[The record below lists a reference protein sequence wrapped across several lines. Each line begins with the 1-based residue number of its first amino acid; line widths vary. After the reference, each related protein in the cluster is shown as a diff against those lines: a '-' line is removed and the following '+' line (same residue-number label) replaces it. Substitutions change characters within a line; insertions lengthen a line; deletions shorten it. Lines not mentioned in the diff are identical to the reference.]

1 MQSPIPKALVSGDQ
15 QQPGEGEQEDGEI
28 QEDYVDTRPAA
39 SEIAAVEQEI
49 EDLYA
54 GGDDDGASTRGRVN
68 TMENKFKKMITSGP
82 RVPAMR
88 MRRTSS
94 AKAGSS
100 PVRSECFTVARPLL
114 RCLCT
119 LANYYYYFFLVPLSE
134 SFIS

>member
-1 MQSPIPKALVSGDQ
+1 MQSPIPKALGSCDQ
-15 QQPGEGEQEDGEI
+15 QQPGEGENEDGEI

-54 GGDDDGASTRGRVN
+54 GDDGDDGASTRGRAN

-94 AKAGSS
+94 AKASS
-100 PVRSECFTVARPLL
+100 EVRNELFTVSRPLL
-114 RCLCT
+114 M
-119 LANYYYYFFLVPLSE
+119 SMHG
-134 SFIS
+134 